1 VVFDQNNSAFLRKLA
16 GHHRILGDQR
26 LRDHIYRLFRK
37 GSENATGE
45 TVHIRFNSF
54 LELYKEL
61 NHVGGV
67 SLTDEEKNEMVVT
80 PWEVRGKVDYERL
93 IREFGTQP
101 LTDKLLEGI
110 SKHTGEL
117 HVQLRRELFFSH
129 RDLDVVL
136 DLYERGTKFVL
147 YTGRGPSGPVHI
159 GHLVPWIFTKH
170 LQEKFGTRLYF
181 QMTDDEK
188 FVVDDEARLAETTRL
203 GYENALDLIALGFE
217 PEDTFIIFDVPDIDL
232 LYDIALEVAKR
243 ITYSTAKATFGF
255 QDSTN
260 IGWIFW
266 PAIQAVP
273 CFIHKK
279 LTGENV
285 PALIPAAIDQDPYWR
300 ITRDIA
306 AKLGYFKP
314 AQIHNRFLPGLGV
327 GGKMSA
333 SEPETA
339 IFTTDLPE
347 VVKRKVWNAFTGGK
361 GTVAEQRKSGAN
373 PDVCS
378 VFQYFLFLFEEDDK
392 RLEER
397 GRRCRGGEVLCGDCK
412 KELAERI
419 NRFLSGHQKRREK
432 ARGMIEQYDI
442 KSRR

>member
-1 VVFDQNNSAFLRKLA
+1 M
-16 GHHRILGDQR
+16 
-26 LRDHIYRLFRK
+26 
-37 GSENATGE
+37 
-45 TVHIRFNSF
+45 
-54 LELYKEL
+54 
-61 NHVGGV
+61 
-67 SLTDEEKNEMVVT
+67 TDEEKNEMVVT
-80 PWEVRGKVDYERL
+80 PWEVRGKVDYKRL

-101 LTDKLLEGI
+101 LTHELMQKI
-110 SKHTGEL
+110 AKHTGKL
-117 HVQLRRELFFSH
+117 HLQLQRKLFFSH

-136 DLYERGTKFVL
+136 DLYEKGTKFVL

-188 FVVDDEARLAETTRL
+188 FLVEDELKLKETMDF

-217 PEDTFIIFDVPDIDL
+217 PKDTFIIFDVQDMDL

-273 CFIHKK
+273 CFIHAK

-300 ITRDIA
+300 VTRDIA
-306 AKLGYFKP
+306 QKLGYYKP
-314 AQIHNRFLPGLGV
+314 AQIHCRFLPGLGV

-333 SEPETA
+333 SEPETS
-339 IFTTDLPE
+339 IFVIDSPD
-347 VVKRKVWNAFTGGK
+347 VVKRKIWNAFTGGK
-361 GTVAEQRKSGAN
+361 GTAAEQKKAGAD
-373 PDVCS
+373 PSICT
-378 VFQYFLFLFEEDDK
+378 VFQYFLYLFEEDDK
-392 RLEER
+392 KLKER
-397 GRRCRGGEVLCGDCK
+397 EKKCIAGEVLCGECK
-412 KELAERI
+412 TELTERI
-419 NRFLSGHQKRREK
+419 NKFLAEHNRKREK
-432 ARGMIEQYDI
+432 ARNMVEKFHI
-442 KSRR
+442 KR

>member
-1 VVFDQNNSAFLRKLA
+1 MA
-16 GHHRILGDQR
+16 G
-26 LRDHIYRLFRK
+26 
-37 GSENATGE
+37 
-45 TVHIRFNSF
+45 
-54 LELYKEL
+54 
-61 NHVGGV
+61 
-67 SLTDEEKNEMVVT
+67 EERNEMVVT

-101 LTDKLLEGI
+101 LTDELLQRI
-110 SKHTGEL
+110 AKHTGGL
-117 HVQLRRELFFSH
+117 HLQLRRRIFFSH
-129 RDLDVVL
+129 RDLDTVL
-136 DLYERGTKFVL
+136 DLYEKGTKFVL

-188 FVVDDEARLAETTRL
+188 FVVDDDLRLEDTRRFA
-203 GYENALDLIALGFE
+203 YENALDLIALGFE
-217 PEDTFIIFDVPDIDL
+217 PEKTFIIFDVEDIGL

-255 QDSTN
+255 QESTN

-273 CFIHKK
+273 CFIHAK

-306 AKLGYFKP
+306 PKLGYYKP
-314 AQIHNRFLPGLGV
+314 AQIHCRFLPGLGV

-333 SEPETA
+333 SEPETS
-339 IFTTDLPE
+339 IFTVDPSE
-347 VVKRKVWNAFTGGK
+347 AVKRKIWNAFTGGK
-361 GTVAEQRKSGAN
+361 PTVAEQRKLGGDPSI
-373 PDVCS
+373 CS
-378 VFQYFLFLFEEDDK
+378 VFQYYYFLFEEDDGK
-392 RLEER
+392 
-397 GRRCRGGEVLCGDCK
+397 
-412 KELAERI
+412 LAERERKCKAGEI
-419 NRFLSGHQKRREK
+419 LCGECKTELTERVVKFLTEHQKRREK
-432 ARGMIEQYDI
+432 ARNIID
-442 KSRR
+442 KFHLKR